1 MKTTLNTFT
10 DTLRIVREFLEHD
23 LGLDYVSAQR
33 AITDASLNAYRMAE
47 EEQDAIHPSTGDYSY
62 VQSTFMSS
70 LDGALAYHFRGP
82 LSDGEI
88 HEIAQATERHVEA
101 LLAGNE
107 APSHRIRFT
116 VIVPAEVAT
125 PTYVDCHD
133 GGGYS
138 FDQTTTNKILNDLG
152 LREKPLLDFNNVG
165 GDYTTLCGYDNL
177 LHIRF
182 NRFSDSESFAQRLSY
197 L

>member
-1 MKTTLNTFT
+1 MKTTVDTFT
-10 DTLRIVREFLEHD
+10 TTLRIVREFLEHD
-23 LGLDYVSAQR
+23 LGLDYVNAQS
-33 AITDASLNAYRMAE
+33 AITDASLNAYRMAD

-62 VQSTFMSS
+62 VLSAFMSS

-82 LSDGEI
+82 LSEREV

-107 APSHRIRFT
+107 APSHQVRFT

-138 FDQTTTNKILNDLG
+138 FDERKTNEILTDLG
-152 LREKPLLDFNNVG
+152 LREEPLLDFDNVG
-165 GDYTTLCGYDNL
+165 GDYTTLCGYDDL

-182 NRFSDSESFAQRLSY
+182 KRFSDSESFAYRLSY